1 MSSSYFDNKISVY
14 DVIIRKEEIIMQ
26 MKLVGIAPVNFTN
39 NVGEKIV
46 GQNAFVLYKDENV
59 NGLKADKLFLK
70 EGIEMPKDVKINDML
85 DISFTN
91 RGRVEMI
98 YKV

>member
-1 MSSSYFDNKISVY
+1 
-14 DVIIRKEEIIMQ
+14 MQ

-46 GQNAFVLYKDENV
+46 GQNVFVLYKDENV

-70 EGIEMPKDVKINDML
+70 EGIEIPKDVKINDML
-85 DISFTN
+85 DIKACDCLSATRCICFSYRFET
-91 RGRVEMI
+91 
-98 YKV
+98 